1 MTYPRLLPVLLFAA
15 ASLLGLKVL
24 DLAAHRESWMAP
36 IRSAAAEDA
45 HSRAVQTPAAGR
57 TPKLVEVPPPAP
69 AAPAEAPNA
78 EQTVLERLGERRAQ
92 LEARARELD
101 MRENL
106 LKAAEARLEARIA
119 ELKALETRA
128 SEGER
133 KRDEEAKARI
143 GALVTMY
150 ESMRAKDAA
159 RILGRLD
166 TGVAL
171 QVVER
176 INPRK
181 MADILANMDSEAAQK
196 LTVELALR
204 GDKRRAGEMRTEQ
217 DLPKI
222 ETRP

>member
-1 MTYPRLLPVLLFAA
+1 
-15 ASLLGLKVL
+15 
-24 DLAAHRESWMAP
+24 
-36 IRSAAAEDA
+36 
-45 HSRAVQTPAAGR
+45 
-57 TPKLVEVPPPAP
+57 
-69 AAPAEAPNA
+69 
-78 EQTVLERLGERRAQ
+78 
-92 LEARARELD
+92 

-133 KRDEEAKARI
+133 KRDEEAKSRI

-166 TGVAL
+166 TAVAL

-204 GDKRRAGEMRTEQ
+204 GDKRRAAEIRSEQ